1 VRARLRLVVQV
12 VAARAAMELRRL
24 RFRREAAV
32 MGAERSRRL
41 RDLGDAVHRHDA
53 PEIERARARVAKLD
67 ALLAEKAEEL
77 RSGQAELQVRIE
89 QAHLEGGAT
98 ERRPSQPG
106 GSAVELPPNVPEP
119 EPVPSDPPG
128 PVIVPEPEPV
138 PHVPPGPVIVPEPQ
152 PPDQ

>member
-1 VRARLRLVVQV
+1 
-12 VAARAAMELRRL
+12 
-24 RFRREAAV
+24 
-32 MGAERSRRL
+32 
-41 RDLGDAVHRHDA
+41 
-53 PEIERARARVAKLD
+53 VAKLD

-77 RSGQAELQVRIE
+77 RSGQAELQERIE
-89 QAHLEGGAT
+89 QAHAEGGAT
-98 ERRPSQPG
+98 ERRPSEPA

-152 PPDQ
+152 PPDR